1 MADVFSQAKRSAV
14 MARIRSRGNRATELV
29 LAALLRRHGLTGWRR
44 HLEIGAA
51 AAGRGRFR
59 VRPDFV
65 FRRERLALFVDGC
78 FWHGC
83 PRHGAL
89 PAGNRA
95 FWRRKLAGNRA
106 RDRRVNRILRRLGW
120 GVVRVW
126 EHELARPREPRLAR
140 RLARSLSGRLG
151 MKPV

>member
-1 MADVFSQAKRSAV
+1 MADVFSKAKRSAV

-44 HLEIGAA
+44 HLEIRAA
-51 AAGRGRFR
+51 AAGRRRFR

-65 FRRERLALFVDGC
+65 FRRQRVALFVDGC

-83 PRHGAL
+83 PRHGTL
-89 PAGNRA
+89 PAGHRP

-106 RDRRVNRILRRLGW
+106 RNRRVNRALRRLGW
-120 GVVRVW
+120 RVVRVW

-140 RLARSLSGRLG
+140 RLARALRD
-151 MKPV
+151 

>member
-1 MADVFSQAKRSAV
+1 

-44 HLEIGAA
+44 QLEIRAP

-65 FRRERLALFVDGC
+65 FRRQRVALFVDGC

-83 PRHGAL
+83 PRHGTL
-89 PAGNRA
+89 PAGNRP
-95 FWRRKLAGNRA
+95 FWRRKLAGNRT
-106 RDRRVNRILRRLGW
+106 RDRRVNRALRRLGW
-120 GVVRVW
+120 RVVRVW
-126 EHELARPREPRLAR
+126 EHALARPHQPRLAR
-140 RLARSLSGRLG
+140 RLARALSAQPP
-151 MKPV
+151 MTN

>member
-1 MADVFSQAKRSAV
+1 MADVFSKTKRSAV

-44 HLEIGAA
+44 QLEIRAP

-65 FRRERLALFVDGC
+65 FRRQRVALFVDGC

-83 PRHGAL
+83 PRHGTL
-89 PAGNRA
+89 PAGNRP
-95 FWRRKLAGNRA
+95 FWRRKLAGNRT
-106 RDRRVNRILRRLGW
+106 RDRRVNRALRRLGW
-120 GVVRVW
+120 RVVRVW
-126 EHELARPREPRLAR
+126 EHALARPHQPRLAR
-140 RLARSLSGRLG
+140 RLARTLSAQPP
-151 MKPV
+151 MPN